1 MTGLGE
7 HWLTSFAPKFPR
19 IVDGHVYLRVGRPLS
34 QKVALGVRLVDMEAL
49 DLAVVDRALA
59 ERLAWQR
66 DGIELVK
73 IWAGKDFAEALS
85 YVNEVGALAEKADH
99 HPDIDIQ
106 WNKVTL
112 RLTTHSAGALTQ
124 KDLDLA
130 SAIDALGKPE
140 V

>member
-1 MTGLGE
+1 MTG
-7 HWLTSFAPKFPR
+7 TSQQGVR
-19 IVDGHVYLRVGRPLS
+19 QSITGSRWYLLPADP
-34 QKVALGVRLVDMEAL
+34 ALGVRLADMEAL
-49 DLAVVDRALA
+49 DLTVVDRALA
-59 ERLAWQR
+59 EGLAWRR
-66 DGIELVK
+66 DGNELVK

-112 RLTTHSAGALTQ
+112 RLSTHSAGALTQ

-130 SAIDALGKPE
+130 SAIDALGKP
-140 V
+140 